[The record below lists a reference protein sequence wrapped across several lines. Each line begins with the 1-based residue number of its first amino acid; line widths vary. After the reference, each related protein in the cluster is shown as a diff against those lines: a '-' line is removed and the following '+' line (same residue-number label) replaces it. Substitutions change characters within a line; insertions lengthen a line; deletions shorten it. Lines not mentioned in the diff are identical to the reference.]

1 MEIVINLTDAQVE
14 ALESFLSTQ
23 VEQITNPV
31 SGNVS
36 IKPRFASVSD
46 FVLFQTGV
54 YVSNAMETFPPLSV
68 QADLLAIKEAKAR
81 IADLAKPSIVQPTIE
96 PTKK

>member
-23 VEQITNPV
+23 VDQIPNAI

-36 IKPRFASVSD
+36 MKPRFASVSD
-46 FVLFQTGV
+46 FVLFQTGA
-54 YVSNAMETFPPLSV
+54 YVSNAMEMFPPVSV
-68 QADLLAIKEAKAR
+68 QADLLAIKEAKSR
-81 IADLAKPSIVQPTIE
+81 IADFAKPSLVQPAGK
-96 PTKK
+96 PGK